1 MTIIKQGQGLAV
13 SIARIILGII
23 FFAHG
28 WQKLFTFG
36 MDGVKANFET
46 MGAPV
51 PGVSAWFAAL
61 AEFIGG
67 GLLIVGLAV
76 PVVSVIL
83 ILDMIGAIFI
93 AHIDAG
99 FWVNDGG
106 YELVL
111 ALIAGLLAVGFAKQG
126 FLAVDTYIVKAATAG
141 KTAQV
146 TPATVEKAGADS

>member
-1 MTIIKQGQGLAV
+1 MTYFKQGQGLAV
-13 SIARIILGII
+13 SIARIILGVI

-28 WQKLFTFG
+28 WQKFFTFG
-36 MDGVKANFET
+36 MDGVKANFEM

-51 PGVSAWFAAL
+51 PGVSAWLAAL
-61 AEFIGG
+61 AELIGG

-83 ILDMIGAIFI
+83 IVDMIGAIFI

-99 FWVNDGG
+99 FWASDGG

-111 ALIAGLLAVGFAKQG
+111 GLIAGLLAVGFAKQG
-126 FLAVDTYIVKAATAG
+126 VLAVDTHLLKAVSAD
-141 KTAQV
+141 
-146 TPATVEKAGADS
+146 KAPGEGRRRQLNGR